1 MHVSRD
7 VCTYGQSYQSS
18 VRINITLSQSMV
30 QFGFWITASRLTSWI
45 KGLEESRAKITCTS
59 TLRNAQFPMKG
70 GGHHPLLLKEIA
82 ENNISVSGPVL
93 ANVLRASHKT
103 RVTVDFYFRC

>member
-1 MHVSRD
+1 MHVSRG

-18 VRINITLSQSMV
+18 IRINITLSQSMV

-59 TLRNAQFPMKG
+59 TLRNAQFPLKG
-70 GGHHPLLLKEIA
+70 GSHHPLLLEEIA
-82 ENNISVSGPVL
+82 ENSFSVSGPVL